1 MIVADTHIH
10 ACSLLIQKF
19 LEEKKLCRL
28 GSVMTIPNWQK
39 HEKDIQER
47 FGLSPTV
54 CSGNKWSD
62 PSDGVDNTHYSEN
75 VFQSMVDC
83 KVTSKKSYRL
93 SRLLLSEWREKAR
106 TFGKVFWLPLRF
118 EYEDGETQDWIVIH
132 KDDFGELYDLAREPK
147 VVVEQALTFRTEKI
161 EDDLDYLYRM
171 SRKIKTPDVKL
182 RLLEIIEDISQ
193 ELPEA
198 PE

>member
-1 MIVADTHIH
+1 M
-10 ACSLLIQKF
+10 
-19 LEEKKLCRL
+19 
-28 GSVMTIPNWQK
+28 PNWQK

-54 CSGNKWSD
+54 CSGNKWDD
-62 PSDGVDNTHYSEN
+62 PSDGVDSTHYSEN

-118 EYEDGETQDWIVIH
+118 EYEDESTQDWIVIH
-132 KDDFGELYDLAREPK
+132 ADDFGELYDLAREPK
-147 VVVEQALTFRTEKI
+147 TVVSALTKYRTPEI
-161 EDDLDYLYRM
+161 EEDLDYLYRM
-171 SRKIKTPDVKL
+171 AHRIKTPEVKL
-182 RLLEIIEDISQ
+182 RLLEIIENISE
-193 ELPEA
+193 ELPEE
-198 PE
+198 P